1 MKRIVS
7 VFLAFLWIYT
17 ALYGQTEAPQIAMII
32 AKKDF
37 RDEELSIPKSIF
49 ENAGFE
55 VIVFSDSLGKAKGM
69 LGAEVKVDDVIDKLN
84 PSLYKAVIFVGG
96 VGASGF
102 WKDKTAH
109 RIARETLANNRVLGA
124 ICIAPVTL
132 ANAGVLNGKQATVWP
147 TEGKRLI
154 DCGADYTG
162 AGVEVDGNI
171 VTGNG
176 PEVSK
181 EFAET
186 ILGLIQ

>member
-1 MKRIVS
+1 MKKIISIFLIFLCVS
-7 VFLAFLWIYT
+7 T
-17 ALYGQTEAPQIAMII
+17 GLYGQTEKIAMVI

-69 LGAEVKVDDVIDKLN
+69 LGAEVLVDSVIDKLN
-84 PSLYKAVIFVGG
+84 PALYEAVIFVGG
-96 VGASGF
+96 AGASGF
-102 WKDKTAH
+102 WEDKTAH
-109 RIARETLANNRVLGA
+109 RVAEETLANNRVLGA

-132 ANAGVLNGKQATVWP
+132 ANAGVLNGKQATVWS

-154 DCGADYTG
+154 ECGADYTG
-162 AGVEVDGNI
+162 AGIEVDGNI